1 MHTRESRYG
10 FCLEITK
17 IMVHAHTDPPRL
29 RNGDV
34 TRWEILWWQ
43 EQAVCIGFGM
53 GEGRQKGEN

>member
-1 MHTRESRYG
+1 
-10 FCLEITK
+10 
-17 IMVHAHTDPPRL
+17 MVHAHTDPPRL